1 MNPFLPMRPG
11 RSVPTRA
18 LLPKGWLIQPKW
30 HDERAILVGGVL
42 YNRHQEPFAPQ
53 KAKQFQLPHE
63 DQPLD
68 LLLVGFR
75 TGTPRR
81 VIILDRPFARGGY
94 RERNPDADVW
104 LDPEECWAR
113 YRDGAEV
120 EGLVAR
126 HPEAPYCFGNS
137 GNLVKWKE

>member
-1 MNPFLPMRPG
+1 MTPFLPMRPG

-30 HDERAILVGGVL
+30 NDERAVLVDGVL
-42 YNRHQEPFAPQ
+42 YNRHGERFAPF
-53 KAKQFQLPHE
+53 KAKAFRLPDE
-63 DQPLD
+63 GVPLD
-68 LLLVGFR
+68 LLLIGFR
-75 TGTPRR
+75 TGSPRR
-81 VIILDRPFARGGY
+81 IIILDRPFAKGGY

-104 LDPEECWAR
+104 EDPEECWSW
-113 YRDGAEV
+113 YQDNSEV

-137 GNLVKWKE
+137 VNLVKWKV